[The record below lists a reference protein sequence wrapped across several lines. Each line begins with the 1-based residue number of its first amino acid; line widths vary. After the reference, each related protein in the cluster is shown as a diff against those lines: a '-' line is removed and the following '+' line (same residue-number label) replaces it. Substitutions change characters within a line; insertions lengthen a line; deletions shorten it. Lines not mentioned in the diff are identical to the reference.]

1 MQHRRDI
8 EGLRAVAVL
17 VVVAYHAGITGF
29 AGGFI
34 GVDVFFVIS
43 GFLITSLLLNEKIST
58 GRIDLREFYAR
69 RIRRLL
75 PISTVV
81 LVVSTLS
88 ALVLLPSTSFSSLGS
103 DVVAAAG
110 FVVNMLFAA
119 RGTDYLAGDA
129 DPSIFQHYWSLAV
142 EEQFYL
148 IWPGLLAV
156 VSLNAKRIRRRIA
169 PSIAFII
176 VASFFASLLLTSPM
190 PTWSYFGLHTR
201 AFELGIG
208 ALLAVMWPSIE
219 GWAPSRRAVLSWFGI
234 VGIIISVPLASS
246 VSEFPGWVA
255 AIPVLSTA
263 AVISGGNSVR
273 FGTVSI
279 LRVRLL
285 QWIGERSYSLYLWHW
300 PVLVLTA
307 AALERS
313 LAWHETA
320 VALLA
325 ALAISALG
333 YRFIEHPLRRSQRL
347 TGRPMFTYA
356 LGGGLLAATALT
368 GVATSRYQPTIAT
381 GVVAEAPSLDTSTTT
396 TVAPTTTTVSSS
408 PTVAVVSTTEAPTT
422 TTLPPLVDN
431 RDAQPIA

>member
-1 MQHRRDI
+1 MTPIPLPAVQHRRDI

-129 DPSIFQHYWSLAV
+129 EPSIFQHYWSLAV

-148 IWPGLLAV
+148 IWPSLLAV
-156 VSLNAKRIRRRIA
+156 VSLNAKKIRRRIA
-169 PSIAFII
+169 PSVALII
-176 VASFFASLLLTSPM
+176 VASFFASL
-190 PTWSYFGLHTR
+190 
-201 AFELGIG
+201 
-208 ALLAVMWPSIE
+208 
-219 GWAPSRRAVLSWFGI
+219 
-234 VGIIISVPLASS
+234 
-246 VSEFPGWVA
+246 
-255 AIPVLSTA
+255 
-263 AVISGGNSVR
+263 
-273 FGTVSI
+273 
-279 LRVRLL
+279 
-285 QWIGERSYSLYLWHW
+285 
-300 PVLVLTA
+300 
-307 AALERS
+307 
-313 LAWHETA
+313 
-320 VALLA
+320 
-325 ALAISALG
+325 
-333 YRFIEHPLRRSQRL
+333 
-347 TGRPMFTYA
+347 
-356 LGGGLLAATALT
+356 
-368 GVATSRYQPTIAT
+368 
-381 GVVAEAPSLDTSTTT
+381 
-396 TVAPTTTTVSSS
+396 
-408 PTVAVVSTTEAPTT
+408 
-422 TTLPPLVDN
+422 
-431 RDAQPIA
+431 